1 MTDTFTFGA
10 VGTPGGR
17 GPSDGPVPEISPVDL
32 PAGPL
37 RTLAMWGATIAACLL
52 LGTASTGSAQ
62 GGRTMQD
69 EYASV
74 NGIRLHY
81 VRQGAGRLILFLHGF
96 PEFWYAWKDQLAEFG
111 QDHLAVA
118 PDLRGFNLSDK
129 PSALEDYRAAA
140 IIEDI
145 RQLAHHLNGGGPF
158 TLVAHDWGGAIAWA
172 FAIRY
177 PELLDKLVIINAPHP
192 AVFSDLL
199 NHDSAQQRAS
209 QYMLFF
215 RSSQAESV
223 LSADH
228 YAPLL
233 RFFEAPRKAGR
244 FSSTDDAA
252 YTEAWSQP
260 GALTGGLNYYRASRI
275 GPPVGGARDSASTGV
290 SAEDYRVRVPTLVVW
305 GMKDDALLPQNL
317 SGLERYVAN
326 LTIERVAEGTHWVVH
341 EFPDRVNRLIRD
353 FIARP

>member
-1 MTDTFTFGA
+1 
-10 VGTPGGR
+10 
-17 GPSDGPVPEISPVDL
+17 
-32 PAGPL
+32 
-37 RTLAMWGATIAACLL
+37 
-52 LGTASTGSAQ
+52 
-62 GGRTMQD
+62 MQH

-74 NGIRLHY
+74 NGVRLHY
-81 VRQGAGRLILFLHGF
+81 VRQSAGRLVMFLHGF

-111 QDHLAVA
+111 RDHLAVA

-129 PSALEDYRAAA
+129 PAALEDYRAAA

-145 RQLAHHLNGGGPF
+145 RQLAHHLNGGRPF
-158 TLVAHDWGGAIAWA
+158 TLVAHDWGGAIAWT
-172 FAIRY
+172 FAIRH

-199 NHDSAQQRAS
+199 NRDAAQQRAS

-215 RSSQAESV
+215 RSPQAETA

-233 RFFEAPRKAGR
+233 RFFAGPRKAGR
-244 FSSTDDAA
+244 FSPADDAA
-252 YTEAWSQP
+252 YVEAWGQP

-275 GPPVGGARDSASTGV
+275 GPPVGGVRDSASTGV
-290 SAEDYRVRVPTLVVW
+290 ITDDYRVRVPTLVIW
-305 GMKDDALLPQNL
+305 GMMDDALLPQNL
-317 SGLERYVAN
+317 TGLDRYVPD
-326 LTIERVAEGTHWVVH
+326 LTIERINDGTHWVVH

-353 FIARP
+353 FIAKR